1 MSKQTDGYEQIG
13 VAMTCRG
20 YAEYERMFDL
30 DETVLRTRSGTVLD
44 VAAGASSFAAE
55 ARSKGFTVVSA
66 DPRYGHTAEQL
77 EAEGLAEIATSS
89 EKLGRLADR
98 FDWSYYGDLERHRAG
113 RFESLRMFVQDYAKS
128 DRREKYKAEQL
139 PNFSFAD
146 DTFSMVLC
154 SHFLF
159 LYREQFDDGFHRA
172 ALAELLRVCRP
183 GGEVRIYPI
192 LGLDWK
198 PYPQFGD
205 LIAYLE
211 SLGAKC
217 RLHQSGLPFIP
228 GSTQMLCILKD

>member
-1 MSKQTDGYEQIG
+1 MSKQTDRYEQIG

-30 DETVLRTRSGTVLD
+30 DDTLLRLGTVLD

-55 ARSKGFTVVSA
+55 ARSKGLTVMSA
-66 DPRYGHTAEQL
+66 DPRYRHSADQL
-77 EAEGLAEIATSS
+77 EAEGLAEIASSS

-113 RFESLRMFVQDYAKS
+113 RLESLRLFVQDYAEP
-128 DRREKYKAEQL
+128 DRRERYRAEQL
-139 PNFSFAD
+139 PHFSFAD
-146 DTFSMVLC
+146 DTFSLVLC

-159 LYREQFDDGFHRA
+159 LYREQFDDDFHRG

-183 GGEVRIYPI
+183 GGEVRIYPL

-198 PYPQFGD
+198 PYPRFDD

-211 SLGAKC
+211 SLGAEC
-217 RLHQSGLPFIP
+217 RLRQSELPFIP
-228 GSTQMLCILKD
+228 GSTQMLCILK